1 MKTTKLLDA
10 VERLGLRLPE
20 SGSGRN
26 GRILSSDLEN
36 VIATHYA
43 RQYIERRE
51 AEGVTSHGF
60 SIRRALGDVQLAAR
74 FDQLKPAVQA
84 AVLDSDAWALEEKYD
99 GCRIVLCYHP
109 EEGFTAFGRNKS
121 VQTFLPVEY
130 TNKILIPV
138 RHAGLTHFQPL
149 TAFSYIYKRP
159 FILDCEVLTEGL
171 IEHAD
176 GYWSASHLNA
186 VTALLAMDAEESRAL
201 QRTDAPLQIVP
212 FDILNVEYKGS
223 ADAPVINTAVP
234 FQRRREE
241 LVKFC
246 NESGLFK
253 PSELWLVNKRQ
264 RLEALLNSGKEG
276 GMLKNLRQPYR
287 CAVARRRYPDTCI
300 KYKRTMTYAR
310 ANDIDAYVIGYT
322 LGDEYTPK
330 GLIAGLKLGVQLVK
344 SDGTV
349 EQDYWIAT
357 VSGLPLELRRA
368 MSHMDSDG
376 KVILRPEYYGRVVTV
391 DGQDISGRNRRI
403 SHARID
409 WEIGFRIDKRPEDCL
424 LDEDFM
430 DSQIF

>member
-1 MKTTKLLDA
+1 MKTTKLLDTI
-10 VERLGLRLPE
+10 ERLGLHLPE

-36 VIATHYA
+36 VIAAHYA
-43 RQYIERRE
+43 KQHIERCRE
-51 AEGVTSHGF
+51 CGYTAHGF
-60 SIRRALGDVQLAAR
+60 SMRRALGDVQLAAR
-74 FDQLKPAVQA
+74 FDQLKPSEQA
-84 AVLDSDAWALEEKYD
+84 AALDSDNWVLEEKYD

-109 EEGFTAFGRNKS
+109 EEGFAAFGRNKS

-130 TNKILIPV
+130 TDKILIPV
-138 RHAGLTHFQPL
+138 KHAGLTHFQPL

-171 IEHAD
+171 IENPD

-186 VTALLAMDAEESRAL
+186 VTALLAMDAKESRAL

-212 FDILNVEYKGS
+212 FDLLNVEGG
-223 ADAPVINTAVP
+223 VVNTAVP
-234 FQRRREE
+234 FQERREE

-246 NESGLFK
+246 NESGLFQ
-253 PSELWLVNKRQ
+253 PSELWAVNKRQ
-264 RLEALLNSGKEG
+264 RLEMLLAAGKEG
-276 GMLKNLRQPYR
+276 GMLKNLRKPYR
-287 CAVARRRYPDTCI
+287 CAIARRRYPDTCI

-310 ANDIDAYVIGYT
+310 ASDIDVYVIGYT

-357 VSGLPLELRRA
+357 VSGLPLELRRT
-368 MSHMDSDG
+368 MSHMDSEG
-376 KVILRPEYYGRVVTV
+376 KVILKPEYYGRVVTV

-403 SHARID
+403 SHARIN
-409 WEIGFRIDKRPEDCL
+409 WEVGFRVDKRPEDCI
-424 LDEDFM
+424 LDEDFI

>member
-1 MKTTKLLDA
+1 MKTSKLLDTI
-10 VERLGLRLPE
+10 ERLGLRLPE

-36 VIATHYA
+36 VIAAHYA
-43 RQYIERRE
+43 KQHIERCRE
-51 AEGVTSHGF
+51 CGYTAHGF
-60 SIRRALGDVQLAAR
+60 SMRRALGYVQLAAR
-74 FDQLKPAVQA
+74 FDQLKPSEQA
-84 AVLDSDAWALEEKYD
+84 AALDSDDWVLEEKYD

-109 EEGFTAFGRNKS
+109 EEGFSAFGRNKS

-130 TNKILIPV
+130 TDKILIPV
-138 RHAGLTHFQPL
+138 KHAGLTHFQPL

-171 IEHAD
+171 IENPD

-186 VTALLAMDAEESRAL
+186 VTALLAMDAKESRAL

-212 FDILNVEYKGS
+212 FDLLNVEGG
-223 ADAPVINTAVP
+223 VVNTAVP
-234 FQRRREE
+234 FQERREE

-246 NESGLFK
+246 NESGLFQ
-253 PSELWLVNKRQ
+253 PSELWAVNKRQ
-264 RLEALLNSGKEG
+264 RLEMLLAAGKEG
-276 GMLKNLRQPYR
+276 GMLKNLRKPYR
-287 CAVARRRYPDTCI
+287 CAIARRRFPDTCI

-330 GLIAGLKLGVQLVK
+330 GMIAGLKLGVHLVK

-368 MSHMDSDG
+368 MSHMDSEG
-376 KVILRPEYYGRVVTV
+376 KVILKPEYYGRVVTV

-409 WEIGFRIDKRPEDCL
+409 WEVGFRVDKRPEDCI
-424 LDEDFM
+424 LDEDFI

>member
-1 MKTTKLLDA
+1 MKTSKLLDTI
-10 VERLGLRLPE
+10 ERLGLRLPE

-36 VIATHYA
+36 VIAAHYA
-43 RQYIERRE
+43 KQHIERCRE
-51 AEGVTSHGF
+51 CGYTAYGF
-60 SIRRALGDVQLAAR
+60 SMRRALGDVQLAAR
-74 FDQLKPAVQA
+74 FDQLKPSEQA
-84 AVLDSDAWALEEKYD
+84 AALDSDVWVLEEKYD

-109 EEGFTAFGRNKS
+109 EEGFSAFGRNKS

-130 TNKILIPV
+130 TEKILIPV
-138 RHAGLTHFQPL
+138 KYAGLTHFQPL
-149 TAFSYIYKRP
+149 TAFSYIYKKP

-171 IEHAD
+171 IENPD

-186 VTALLAMDAEESRAL
+186 VTALLAMDAKESRAL

-212 FDILNVEYKGS
+212 FDLLNVEGG
-223 ADAPVINTAVP
+223 VVNTAVP
-234 FQRRREE
+234 FQERREE

-246 NESGLFK
+246 NESGLFQ
-253 PSELWLVNKRQ
+253 PSELWAVNKRQ
-264 RLEALLNSGKEG
+264 RLEMLLAAGKEG
-276 GMLKNLRQPYR
+276 GMLKNLRKPYR
-287 CAVARRRYPDTCI
+287 CAIARRRFPDTCI

-330 GLIAGLKLGVQLVK
+330 GMIAGLKLGVHLVK

-368 MSHMDSDG
+368 MSHMDSEG
-376 KVILRPEYYGRVVTV
+376 KVILKPEYYGRVVTV

-409 WEIGFRIDKRPEDCL
+409 WEVGFRVDKRPEDCI
-424 LDEDFM
+424 LDEDFI